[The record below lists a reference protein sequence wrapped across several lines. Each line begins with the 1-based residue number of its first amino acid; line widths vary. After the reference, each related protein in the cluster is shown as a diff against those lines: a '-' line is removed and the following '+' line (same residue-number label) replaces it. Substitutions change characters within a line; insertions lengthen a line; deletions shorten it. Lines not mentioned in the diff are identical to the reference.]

1 MNIPGVAT
9 ESDALMRI
17 LLPGAVLGYRSN
29 GAPIVLI
36 AGGATENFDAW
47 VPVEYSSEVIQKV
60 KQTSVVEAVG
70 QEVLMTTNS
79 RKTPRDS
86 GADVDHIAKG
96 GVYGEDTNPND
107 EVDLN
112 AQKFGKSFR
121 IAEEDINDAIANII
135 NSKQN
140 AWGTAYAKKLDNAC
154 FGATASK
161 STNGMAFDSLYYLL
175 GQSNSATGYTANA
188 NITQSAASPSYAEYN
203 STLGLYE
210 AGDYFDEGET
220 LVIAHPYFKQSL
232 RGVLDSQN
240 RPIFQESSA
249 GFPGGAQGATP
260 ARIFGYPV
268 RWSLGARLAP
278 SPVSKPTGHP
288 LMIFCNPM
296 YILLGKRTTNPTN
309 PQGTPEFQV
318 IPPNISQTDELIL
331 KGRARRAFAPG
342 VEQAFSILVDTSR

>member
-1 MNIPGVAT
+1 
-9 ESDALMRI
+9 MRI

-36 AGGATENFDAW
+36 AGGATDNFDAW
-47 VPVEYSSEVIQKV
+47 VPVEYSAEVIQKV
-60 KQTSVVEAVG
+60 QQTSVVEAYG

-79 RKTPRDS
+79 RKTPRDA
-86 GADVDHIAKG
+86 GADVDHTAKG
-96 GVYGEDTNPND
+96 GSYNEDTNTND

-112 AQKFGKSFR
+112 AQKFTRAFR
-121 IAEEDINDAIANII
+121 IAEEDLGDSLANII
-135 NSKQN
+135 NSKMN

-154 FGATASK
+154 FAATQSK
-161 STNGMAFDSLYYLL
+161 TTTGMAFDSLYYQLT
-175 GQSNSATGYTANA
+175 QNNAATSYTANS
-188 NITQSAASPSYAEYN
+188 NITNSVAAPTYGEYN
-203 STLGLYE
+203 AALGLYE

-220 LVIAHPYFKQSL
+220 LVIAHPFFKQSL

-249 GFPGGAQGATP
+249 GFPGGGQGNTP
-260 ARIFGYPV
+260 AKLFGYQV
-268 RWSLGARLAP
+268 KWSLGARLAP

-288 LMIFCNPM
+288 IMIFCNPLYM
-296 YILLGKRTTNPTN
+296 LLGKRTTNPTN
-309 PQGTPEFQV
+309 PKGTPEFQV
-318 IPPNISQTDELIL
+318 IPPNISLSDEAVL